1 MKKELDALAEE
12 ARSIKNLPVHI
23 AIIMDGNGRWA
34 KRHNLP
40 RTEGHKE
47 GVKTVKRIVR
57 FAGKIGLKYLT
68 LYTFSKENWR
78 RPRYEVKELMRLLRE
93 SALKEAA
100 ELEKNNVRLLVIGNI
115 EGLPLAQR
123 KALLYTINRLKNN
136 TGLTLILA
144 LNYSGREEILEAAK
158 KLASEN
164 TENIRK
170 IDTEQF
176 KKYLYTKDIPDPD
189 LIIRTSGEMRLSNFL
204 LYQGAYSELFF
215 TPTLWPDFTEEELLQ
230 AIRSYSRRQRR
241 FGMTEEQITGE

>member
-1 MKKELDALAEE
+1 MTGKELDALVEE
-12 ARSIKNLPVHI
+12 ARSIKKLPTHI

-40 RTEGHKE
+40 RTEGHRE

-68 LYTFSKENWR
+68 LYTFSTENWR

-93 SALKEAA
+93 SSLKEAA
-100 ELEKNNVRLLVIGNI
+100 ELDKNNVRLIVIGNI
-115 EGLPLAQR
+115 KGLPLAQR
-123 KALLYTINRLKNN
+123 KALSYTINRLKNN

-144 LNYSGREEILEAAK
+144 LNYSGREEIVEAAK

-164 TENIRK
+164 ITE
-170 IDTEQF
+170 IDTERF

-215 TPTLWPDFTEEELLQ
+215 TSTLWPDFTEEELLQ